1 MSKLK
6 TVIVDDEPLGRDIL
20 SNLLGRYCKED
31 VEVIG
36 TADGIDSCLALLRE
50 LPNPPDLVF
59 LDIQLKDGLSFQILD
74 QVDQVD
80 FEVVFATAYNQFAI
94 KAFDYSAVGY
104 LLKPIDPE
112 ELKAAVERTKNGRS
126 PQMKKRLEVLS
137 NHFNNPNTFEKMS
150 ISAVD
155 GIYFINIKDIMRCE
169 GEDNYTHIYLLSGEK
184 ITVSKTIKE
193 YEKLLTPVNFYRV
206 HKSHVV
212 NLNYI
217 TKFVKGEGGY
227 LIMDD
232 GKMIEVSRRRR
243 AAFME
248 QLRKLQQQ

>member
-1 MSKLK
+1 MSKLRA
-6 TVIVDDEPLGRDIL
+6 IIIDDEKGGRETL
-20 SNLLGRYCKED
+20 ANFLKLYCQD
-31 VEVIG
+31 VELVG
-36 TADGIDSCLALLRE
+36 EADGVETGLSLIRGLKDPL
-50 LPNPPDLVF
+50 DIVF

-74 QVDQVD
+74 QLDNID

-94 KAFDYSAVGY
+94 KAFNYSAVGY

-112 ELKAAVERTKNGRS
+112 EMKAAVERTQNGRS

-169 GEDNYTHIYLLSGEK
+169 GEDNYTHIFLIGGEK

-248 QLRKLQQQ
+248 QLRKLQQS

>member
-1 MSKLK
+1 MSKLRA
-6 TVIVDDEPLGRDIL
+6 VIIDDEKGGRDTL
-20 SNLLGRYCKED
+20 ANFLKLYCED
-31 VEVIG
+31 VELIG
-36 TADGIDSCLALLRE
+36 EADGVETGLSLIRGLKDPL
-50 LPNPPDLVF
+50 DIVF

-74 QVDQVD
+74 QLDNID

-94 KAFDYSAVGY
+94 KAFNYSAVGY

-112 ELKAAVERTKNGRS
+112 ELKAAVERTQNGRS

-169 GEDNYTHIYLLSGEK
+169 GEDNYTHIYMIGGEK

-212 NLNYI
+212 NLNFI

-248 QLRKLQQQ
+248 QLRKLQST

>member
-1 MSKLK
+1 MSKLRA
-6 TVIVDDEPLGRDIL
+6 IIIDDEAGGRETL
-20 SNLLGRYCKED
+20 ANFLKLYCED
-31 VEVIG
+31 VELIG
-36 TADGIDSCLALLRE
+36 EADGVGTGLKLIRGLKT
-50 LPNPPDLVF
+50 PPDIVF

-74 QVDQVD
+74 QLDNVD

-94 KAFDYSAVGY
+94 KAFNYSAVGY

-112 ELKAAVERTKNGRS
+112 ELKAAVERTTKGRS

-150 ISAVD
+150 ISAID
-155 GIYFINIKDIMRCE
+155 GIYFISIKDIMRCE
-169 GEDNYTHIYLLSGEK
+169 GEDNYTHIFLIGGEK

-227 LIMDD
+227 LIMEDN
-232 GKMIEVSRRRR
+232 KMIEVSRRRR

-248 QLRKLQQQ
+248 QLRKLQQS

>member
-1 MSKLK
+1 MSKLRA
-6 TVIVDDEPLGRDIL
+6 IIIDDEKGGRETL
-20 SNLLGRYCKED
+20 ANFLKLYCQD
-31 VEVIG
+31 VELVG
-36 TADGIDSCLALLRE
+36 EADGVETGLSLIRGLKEPLDI
-50 LPNPPDLVF
+50 VF

-74 QVDQVD
+74 QLDSID

-94 KAFDYSAVGY
+94 KAFNYSAVGY

-112 ELKAAVERTKNGRS
+112 EMKAAVERTQNGRS

-169 GEDNYTHIYLLSGEK
+169 GEDNYTHIFLIGGEK

-212 NLNYI
+212 NLNFI

-248 QLRKLQQQ
+248 QLRKLQQS

>member
-1 MSKLK
+1 MSQLK
-6 TVIVDDEPLGRDIL
+6 AIIIDDEQGGRDTLTNFIKL
-20 SNLLGRYCKED
+20 YCKE
-31 VEVIG
+31 VEVVG
-36 TADGIDSCLALLRE
+36 EADGVASGLE
-50 LPNPPDLVF
+50 LIRSQKEPLDIVF

-74 QVDQVD
+74 QLDEIN

-94 KAFDYSAVGY
+94 KAFNYSAVGY

-112 ELKAAVERTKNGRS
+112 ELKAAVDRTINGRS

-155 GIYFINIKDIMRCE
+155 GIYFINIKDIVRCE
-169 GEDNYTHIYLLSGEK
+169 GEDNYTHIFLNTDEK

-212 NLNYI
+212 NLNCI

-227 LIMDD
+227 LVMDD
-232 GKMIEVSRRRR
+232 GKMIDVSRRRR

-248 QLRKLQQQ
+248 QLRKLQQS

>member
-1 MSKLK
+1 MSKLRA
-6 TVIVDDEPLGRDIL
+6 VIIDDEKGGRETL
-20 SNLLGRYCKED
+20 ANFLKLYCQD
-31 VEVIG
+31 VELVG
-36 TADGIDSCLALLRE
+36 EADGVETGLE
-50 LPNPPDLVF
+50 LIRGLKDLDIVF

-74 QVDQVD
+74 QLDSIN

-94 KAFDYSAVGY
+94 KAFNYSAVGY

-112 ELKAAVERTKNGRS
+112 EMKAAVERTKNGRS

-169 GEDNYTHIYLLSGEK
+169 GEDNYTHIYLIGGEK

-248 QLRKLQQQ
+248 QLRKLQQS

>member
-1 MSKLK
+1 MKA
-6 TVIVDDEPLGRDIL
+6 VIIDDEPGGRETL
-20 SNLLGRYCKED
+20 ANFLRLYCKD
-31 VEVIG
+31 VELVG
-36 TADGIDSCLALLRE
+36 EADGVSSGLHLLQNIKE
-50 LPNPPDLVF
+50 SPDIVF

-74 QVDQVD
+74 QLNKMD
-80 FEVVFATAYNQFAI
+80 FEVVFATAFNQFAI
-94 KAFDYSAVGY
+94 KAFNYSAVGY

-112 ELKAAVERTKNGRS
+112 ELKAAVERVKNGRS

-155 GIYFINIKDIMRCE
+155 GIYFINIKDIVRCE
-169 GEDNYTHIYLLSGEK
+169 GEDNYTHIYLASGEK

-193 YEKLLTPVNFYRV
+193 YEKLLSPVNFYRV

-212 NLNYI
+212 NLNYMM
-217 TKFVKGEGGY
+217 KFVKGEGGY
-227 LIMDD
+227 LIMED
-232 GKMIEVSRRRR
+232 GIMIEVSRRRR

-248 QLRKLQQQ
+248 KLRKLQ

>member
-6 TVIVDDEPLGRDIL
+6 AVIIDDEKGGRETL
-20 SNLLGRYCKED
+20 ANFLKLYCED
-31 VEVIG
+31 VELVG
-36 TADGIDSCLALLRE
+36 EADGVETGLE
-50 LPNPPDLVF
+50 LIRGIKGSLDIVF

-74 QVDQVD
+74 QLDEVD
-80 FEVVFATAYNQFAI
+80 FEVVFATAFNQFAI
-94 KAFDYSAVGY
+94 KAFNYSAVGY

-112 ELKAAVERTKNGRS
+112 ELKAAVDRTINGRS
-126 PQMKKRLEVLS
+126 PHMKKRLEVLS

-155 GIYFINIKDIMRCE
+155 GIYFINIKDIVRCE
-169 GEDNYTHIYLLSGEK
+169 GEDNYTHIFLRGGEK

-227 LIMDD
+227 LVMED
-232 GKMIEVSRRRR
+232 GRMIEVSRRRR

-248 QLRKLQQQ
+248 QLRKLQQS

>member
-1 MSKLK
+1 MANLRA
-6 TVIVDDEPLGRDIL
+6 IIIDDEAGGRETL
-20 SNLLGRYCKED
+20 ANFLKLYCED
-31 VEVIG
+31 VELVG
-36 TADGIDSCLALLRE
+36 EADGVASGVELIKGIQDTIDI
-50 LPNPPDLVF
+50 VF

-74 QVDQVD
+74 QLDNIN
-80 FEVVFATAYNQFAI
+80 FEVVFATAYNQFAV
-94 KAFDYSAVGY
+94 KAFNYSAVGY

-112 ELKAAVERTKNGRS
+112 ELKAAVERTKTGRS

-155 GIYFINIKDIMRCE
+155 GIYFINIKDIVRCE
-169 GEDNYTHIYLLSGEK
+169 GEDNYTHIFMQSGEK

-212 NLNYI
+212 NLNYMM
-217 TKFVKGEGGY
+217 KFVKGEGGY
-227 LIMDD
+227 LVMED
-232 GKMIEVSRRRR
+232 GRMIEVSRRRR

-248 QLRKLQQQ
+248 KLRKLQQT